1 MNSIKSL
8 SDHAQCASLEVHRVG
23 GFSDTKTY
31 HQLLSEF
38 DRLEDDIHSVTLCVT
53 ELNDREEHENHLPIT
68 CGIAVNVRTA
78 EIYRA
83 SFQDRGPEEELRAC
97 CPSSNGSTDG

>member
-1 MNSIKSL
+1 M
-8 SDHAQCASLEVHRVG
+8 DG
-23 GFSDTKTY
+23 YSDTKTY

-38 DRLEDDIHSVTLCVT
+38 DRLEDDIHIVTLWVT
-53 ELNDREEHENHLPIT
+53 ELNDWEENKNHLPIT

-83 SFQDRGPEEELRAC
+83 SFQGLEEELRAC
-97 CPSSNGSTDG
+97 CLSFNRRSDG